1 MIVFPTLSLGLLL
14 SIILINST
22 SITARNLKRSTVNFF
37 NAELERDQIIYTSIV
52 IPRYANEVVIKMFA
66 TTKDDLSKFTRNSAA
81 NITVADPV
89 SDNSTLPF
97 VLLKY
102 NGLPSLG
109 NYDAIFQLMRSPLS
123 LQITDSLPRESELFI
138 GFWGGYQLHSFRY
151 FAGSPSVF
159 LVGMKYSLAF
169 IVVTVLAL
177 CYCKKIK
184 HSEYALLSRCGV
196 NLVNFVHLPS
206 SRKSA
211 STVVD
216 IFVVVL
222 THADILRQYMTNH
235 DLQFITHCR
244 HRVDCILLQ
253 KPAAQGA

>member
-177 CYCKKIK
+177 CYCKKMKTFLISTAK
-184 HSEYALLSRCGV
+184 SLWRELNQFCP
-196 NLVNFVHLPS
+196 LPFQQ
-206 SRKSA
+206 KKC
-211 STVVD
+211 
-216 IFVVVL
+216 L
-222 THADILRQYMTNH
+222 
-235 DLQFITHCR
+235 
-244 HRVDCILLQ
+244 DCC
-253 KPAAQGA
+253 